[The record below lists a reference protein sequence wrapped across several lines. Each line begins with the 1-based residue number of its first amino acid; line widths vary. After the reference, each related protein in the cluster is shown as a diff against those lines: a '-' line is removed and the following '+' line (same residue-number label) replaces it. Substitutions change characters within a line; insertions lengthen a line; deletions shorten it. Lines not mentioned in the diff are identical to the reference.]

1 MAYYQKRVNIYKLL
15 DDIISTNNIKLV
27 PHFSSLYSLGLKMQ
41 SIRLPQR
48 LKPQVIY
55 KQKCIT
61 HYVCIHAVIT
71 LLALFRVKNIF
82 MRDRA
87 NTKYADTSY
96 NFFKEIFLYF

>member
-1 MAYYQKRVNIYKLL
+1 MPR
-15 DDIISTNNIKLV
+15 
-27 PHFSSLYSLGLKMQ
+27 
-41 SIRLPQR
+41 R

-87 NTKYADTSY
+87 NTECADTLI
-96 NFFKEIFLYF
+96 IFLKRSFYIFESMHYQTRYIPLIRISTQPVTTLK